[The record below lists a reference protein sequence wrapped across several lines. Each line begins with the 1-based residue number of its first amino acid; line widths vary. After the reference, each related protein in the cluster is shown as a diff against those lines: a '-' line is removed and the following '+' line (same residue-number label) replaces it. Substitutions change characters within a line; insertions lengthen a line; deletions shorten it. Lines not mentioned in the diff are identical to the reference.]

1 MQRLF
6 DHLKLSAAERR
17 LVVIIG
23 AVAFVVLN
31 YWLVWPRFGEWQVIG
46 DDIASMERRI
56 KLQGDEIQRR
66 SLYQE
71 AVQRLQSTGTSLPA
85 GEERIQFRRDM
96 ERMAR
101 ETGLQVPR
109 WSDVQPERGAN
120 TSTNAFFEPIGLT
133 LSQVSGSE
141 QQFVEFLYRVGTGHS
156 TVRVKELTLAPGN
169 LDARS
174 QGRTN
179 LVGTVKLVAN
189 VPRLPFRP
197 VPASANPT
205 PPVTSSP
212 TSPVGQPTTSVA
224 PPSTAASATVRTSTS
239 PNLRGIGSRT
249 NSVQPMPRS

>member
-17 LVVIIG
+17 LVVIVG

-31 YWLVWPRFGEWQVIG
+31 YWLVWPRFGEWRVIG
-46 DDIASMERRI
+46 DDIASMERRL
-56 KLQGDEIQRR
+56 KLQNDEIQRR
-66 SLYQE
+66 PFYQE
-71 AVQRLQSTGTSLPA
+71 AVQRLQSSGTSLPA

-141 QQFVEFLYRVGTGHS
+141 EQFVEFLYRVGTGHS

-197 VPASANPT
+197 VPTPGTPT
-205 PPVTSSP
+205 PPVTPGP
-212 TSPVGQPTTSVA
+212 TSSLDPTRTV
-224 PPSTAASATVRTSTS
+224 PPSTEASATVRTST
-239 PNLRGIGSRT
+239 PPHLRGSGSRT
-249 NSVQPMPRS
+249 NSVLPMPRS